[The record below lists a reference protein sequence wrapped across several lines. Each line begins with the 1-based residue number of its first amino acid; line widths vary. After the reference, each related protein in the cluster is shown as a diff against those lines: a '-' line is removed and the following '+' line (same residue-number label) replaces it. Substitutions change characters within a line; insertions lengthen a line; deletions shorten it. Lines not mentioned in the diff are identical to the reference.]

1 MELGACYPEPPCPF
15 SCCPGVSGAG
25 SPAELGLPKEERG
38 DHCCGVRGLLGKP
51 SVCVGLG
58 WVPNGSVAAS
68 PPLHGL
74 SIQNKTSTRQRT
86 LGRGQGPPSTHRLL
100 CLIAPA
106 WAATVQGVQWAE
118 PRVPGREATVACLPA
133 ATSLT
138 WLCKPGAAASLFH

>member
-1 MELGACYPEPPCPF
+1 M
-15 SCCPGVSGAG
+15 
-25 SPAELGLPKEERG
+25 
-38 DHCCGVRGLLGKP
+38 
-51 SVCVGLG
+51 CVGLG

-74 SIQNKTSTRQRT
+74 SIQNKTSTRQGT
-86 LGRGQGPPSTHRLL
+86 LGRGQGSTGTHRLL

-106 WAATVQGVQWAE
+106 RAATVQGVQWAE

-138 WLCKPGAAASLFH
+138 WVCEPGAAASLFHQLQGQEPQRAEQQATLGWGGQEGDPVSVCACTCT